1 MFLQHYANEEWHCY
15 RQKACRKKEMDFLA
29 AYIKSV
35 NQQVNKQED
44 IKLLEKAQKHG
55 IYIHD
60 ITCKDAQLHVYSWQN
75 THVKL

>member
-1 MFLQHYANEEWHCY
+1 MFLQHYADEKWHRY

-44 IKLLEKAQKHG
+44 IKLLEKVPETWHL
-55 IYIHD
+55 Y
-60 ITCKDAQLHVYSWQN
+60 L
-75 THVKL
+75 

>member
-1 MFLQHYANEEWHCY
+1 MFLQHYADEEWHPY

-44 IKLLEKAQKHG
+44 IKLLEKAPKTWHL
-55 IYIHD
+55 Y
-60 ITCKDAQLHVYSWQN
+60 L
-75 THVKL
+75 